1 MNLFEF
7 SPFKQSIKSIK
18 TGIAKKQYQKLDNNF
33 GFDRIIKKEELTFR
47 NYNKQNL
54 IYSSKYSFYK

>member
-1 MNLFEF
+1 MTLFEF
-7 SPFKQSIKSIK
+7 SPFKQSIKSTK

-33 GFDRIIKKEELTFR
+33 GFDRIIKKEGLTFR

-54 IYSSKYSFYK
+54 ICSSKYSFYK

>member
-7 SPFKQSIKSIK
+7 PPFKQRIKSTK